1 MSWNSQYRKVYKE
14 HTHHIN
20 MVEPKEEVKEPE
32 KSESQ
37 KLKEE
42 NDAVEAELLRKETL
56 RAQAAQGGES
66 DAGESDEIPEA
77 DKKKVG
83 AKEFFKGTELE
94 EAIDK
99 YNE

>member
-1 MSWNSQYRKVYKE
+1 
-14 HTHHIN
+14 
-20 MVEPKEEVKEPE
+20 MVEEVKEPE
-32 KSESQ
+32 KSEVD
-37 KLKEE
+37 KVKNDLAELKKA
-42 NDAVEAELLRKETL
+42 NDDVEAELLRKEEL
-56 RAQAAQGGES
+56 RAKMAIGGES